1 MASNEWERA
10 ERATA
15 AIREMAS
22 LRVLRRSEAPS
33 VTGSH
38 LERAEQAIAAIRDH
52 REVPSDIVQAL
63 EEIVHAIG
71 SVDRRVA
78 TLAPTGILF
87 PENHVD
93 PAKEILGL
101 LGEP

>member
-1 MASNEWERA
+1 MASNELERA
-10 ERATA
+10 ERATG

-22 LRVLRRSEAPS
+22 LRVLWQSETPS

-38 LERAEQAIAAIRDH
+38 LERAERAIAAIRDH
-52 REVPSDIVQAL
+52 REVPPDIVQAL

-78 TLAPTGILF
+78 TLAPTSFHL
-87 PENHVD
+87 PENDD